1 MLQRL
6 LARWRYWGEAL
17 AGIDDPIGEYL
28 LGFDERIRRLEDQV
42 AQMHRSQSDN
52 VGAAHS

>member
-6 LARWRYWGEAL
+6 LARWCDWGEAL
-17 AGIDDPIGEYL
+17 AGIDDAMGEHL
-28 LGFDERIRRLEDQV
+28 LGLDERIRRLEDQT
-42 AQMHRSQSDN
+42 AQMHRSHSDN